1 MKNHRGGF
9 PHPASRGLDPAAR
22 QEQQKAKTEKIRT
35 LLASSAK
42 RPPPSPQLER
52 PGLSKPTRP
61 RFSIR
66 AKPSDWLTAD
76 AGGPIIDAI
85 FESVRDG
92 VHRAILTWPE
102 PPGGAFV
109 AACIALREARC
120 NGRLSHATFGYWP
133 WRDGSTWAA
142 RLVLV
147 NPNDIAKAAR
157 DAINDP
163 KGRDW
168 KLASLAHGS
177 LEMIE
182 IRLRDLDPK
191 LADATRV
198 LSEEAIVVRSP
209 TLLETTVVFDP
220 RRSRGEAPYQPA
232 SETILRRV
240 RRHTLLTE
248 KNAGLTDHFG
258 LAGDPGTTPFA
269 MFGLPAAKRPEELA
283 RYVRSDRMTQLG
295 LDAVIVDLTRA
306 GRSELPDQWEP
317 HLEAVLR
324 SLDDTPGRRPGA
336 IVVADDASTFR
347 RATRVMKAT
356 AGARHPKSRIVELGV
371 YLDHRGLLG
380 PAAVLQ
386 QTMHGIA
393 FQADIKDASLA
404 PLRERL
410 VSLGRTLREDASSAT
425 KNVSRTLAFL
435 RRAASLPMGLAE
447 ARRITDVLYDADD
460 EVDATIRSMFRP
472 RMVLGAL
479 RLAAE
484 IDPGQASEITSLADA
499 IDAKVVEWE
508 AETPVSPKLSTL
520 MDMAEWNAASTV
532 LAFPDRR
539 IAETYLASDRALT
552 CACAVID
559 HRGIFE
565 LSPEAGIK
573 RIIVVG
579 PTTQAVRALLTTSL
593 DPDLVLFLGDTAGS
607 ALLSAELAPLH
618 RLAAFAPIASRV
630 AALTEALR
638 RGGTDETLDVAEAEF
653 RMTVSDQ
660 EERID
665 LTQANEA
672 YRGPVVEM
680 RTRRGLLLRYRPTSD
695 VLLLSPGETRPFE
708 KINAR
713 DVEPGD
719 SILVLR
725 NDVRELIRRALAGSR
740 KSISELGVY
749 HRSIADIRARLPGLT
764 VIDKARRILRDMQR
778 DTPSVPDTEVHNIVR
793 WLNAADAPMKID
805 GARQPGAARD
815 WPRFRAFM
823 LAAGIDEM
831 LARTYWDAAIT
842 PSRSYRAQ
850 EGHLFNQRVVQFVLD
865 PEAATAWA
873 SMRDV
878 WQQVLEGVDAIED
891 VKILREDKR
900 NG

>member
-1 MKNHRGGF
+1 MKNLRGGF
-9 PHPASRGLDPAAR
+9 PYPAARGLDPAAR
-22 QEQQKAKTEKIRT
+22 QEQQKAKSERIRT
-35 LLASSAK
+35 LLASNASRA
-42 RPPPSPQLER
+42 PPNKPLER

-61 RFSIR
+61 RFAIR
-66 AKPSDWLTAD
+66 AKPSDWLAAD
-76 AGGPIIDAI
+76 TGGPIVDAI
-85 FESVRDG
+85 FGSVKDG
-92 VHRAILTWPE
+92 EDRAVLTWPE

-109 AACIALREARC
+109 AACIALREARGG
-120 NGRLSHATFGYWP
+120 GRLSHATLGYWP
-133 WRDGSTWAA
+133 WRDGSVWAA

-147 NPNDIAKAAR
+147 NPNDVANAAR

-168 KLASLAHGS
+168 KLPELAHRS
-177 LEMIE
+177 LELIE
-182 IRLRDLDPK
+182 IRLRDLDQK
-191 LADATRV
+191 LTDKTRK
-198 LSEEAIVVRSP
+198 LSDEGIVVRSP
-209 TLLETTVVFDP
+209 TLLETTVVFEP
-220 RRSRGEAPYQPA
+220 RRAKTGAPYQPA
-232 SETILRRV
+232 TDTILRRV

-248 KNAGLTDHFG
+248 RNAGLTDHFSR
-258 LAGDPGTTPFA
+258 AGDPATTPFA
-269 MFGLPAAKRPEELA
+269 LLGLPAAKRPEELT
-283 RYVRSDRMTQLG
+283 RYVRSDRATRLG
-295 LDAVIVDLTRA
+295 LDAVVVDLTRP
-306 GRSELPDQWEP
+306 GRSELPEQWEP
-317 HLEAVLR
+317 HLEALLR
-324 SLDDTPGRRPGA
+324 SLEETPGRRPGT
-336 IVVADDASTFR
+336 IVIADDAATFR
-347 RATRVMKAT
+347 RATRVMKAA
-356 AGARHPKSRIVELGV
+356 AGARHPKGRISELGV

-380 PAAVLQ
+380 PAAVLPQ
-386 QTMHGIA
+386 AMHRIA

-410 VSLGRTLREDASSAT
+410 VSLGRMLREDGSAAT
-425 KNVSRTLAFL
+425 KNVSKTLAFL

-447 ARRITDVLYDADD
+447 ARRITDVLFDADD
-460 EVDATIRSMFRP
+460 EVDASVRAMFRP
-472 RMVLGAL
+472 RMMLGTL
-479 RLAAE
+479 REAAG
-484 IDPGQASEITSLADA
+484 IAPVHASEIGSLADA
-499 IDAKVVEWE
+499 IGAKVVEWE
-508 AETPVSPKLSTL
+508 EETPVSLKLAGL
-520 MDMAEWNAASTV
+520 MEAAEWNANSTV

-539 IAETYLASDRALT
+539 IAETFLASDRALE
-552 CACAVID
+552 CACTVID

-565 LSPEAGIK
+565 LLPEAGVR

-579 PTTQAVRALLTTSL
+579 PTTQAVRALLTTPL
-593 DPDLVLFLGDTAGS
+593 APELVLFLGDAAGS

-618 RLAAFAPIASRV
+618 RLAAFASIAGRV
-630 AALTEALR
+630 SALTDALR
-638 RGGTDETLDVAEAEF
+638 RGGTDETLDLAEAEF
-653 RMTVSDQ
+653 RMTVTDQ

-680 RTRRGLLLRYRPTSD
+680 RTRRGLVLRYRPTSD

-708 KINAR
+708 KIAAR
-713 DVEPGD
+713 DVEAGD
-719 SILVLR
+719 SILVLK

-740 KSISELGVY
+740 KSISELGLY
-749 HRSIADIRARLPGLT
+749 HGSIAGIRARLSGHS
-764 VIDKARRILRDMQR
+764 VQDKARRLLRIMQR
-778 DTPSVPDTEVHNIVR
+778 DNPSVPDTEVHNIVR

-823 LAAGIDEM
+823 SAAGVDEM
-831 LARTYWDAAIT
+831 LAKTYWDAAIT

-891 VKILREDKR
+891 VKTFRENLR